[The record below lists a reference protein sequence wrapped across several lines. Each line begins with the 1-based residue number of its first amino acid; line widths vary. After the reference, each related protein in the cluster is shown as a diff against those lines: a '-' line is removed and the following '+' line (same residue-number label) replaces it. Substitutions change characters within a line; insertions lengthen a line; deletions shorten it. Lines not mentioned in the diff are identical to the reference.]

1 MRLPDLERHYVV
13 LTGPCCLC
21 SAKLVIRWVDITQL
35 EKNATLLLPDGIKV
49 STRSSEHF
57 FSVFLNIT
65 ETFKLM
71 EQLANIAM
79 RQLLDNEGFEQDR
92 SLPKLK
98 KKSPKKVS
106 ALKRWVR
113 GTVELRDGKTFPS
126 AQVLSS
132 EQLPAWELFPERRY
146 NGKRRPEPP
155 LVSERDRQDGVLHH
169 AVGSLLALSTEGP
182 G

>member
-1 MRLPDLERHYVV
+1 MQAQRKGVHRDWGLVCEAEGSSGALKEPGVDQ
-13 LTGPCCLC
+13 PCSLC

-35 EKNATLLLPDGIKV
+35 EKNATLLLPDVIKV

-57 FSVFLNIT
+57 FSVFLNIN

-106 ALKRWVR
+106 ALKR
-113 GTVELRDGKTFPS
+113 
-126 AQVLSS
+126 
-132 EQLPAWELFPERRY
+132 
-146 NGKRRPEPP
+146 
-155 LVSERDRQDGVLHH
+155 
-169 AVGSLLALSTEGP
+169 
-182 G
+182 

>member
-1 MRLPDLERHYVV
+1 MLWNI
-13 LTGPCCLC
+13 LTFLDCVFVCFC

-35 EKNATLLLPDGIKV
+35 EKNATLLFPDMIKV

-57 FSVFLNIT
+57 FSVFLNIS

-98 KKSPKKVS
+98 RKSPKKVS
-106 ALKRWVR
+106 ALKRCVALTLTR
-113 GTVELRDGKTFPS
+113 LFLL
-126 AQVLSS
+126 VLFTYII
-132 EQLPAWELFPERRY
+132 L
-146 NGKRRPEPP
+146 
-155 LVSERDRQDGVLHH
+155 
-169 AVGSLLALSTEGP
+169 
-182 G
+182 

>member
-1 MRLPDLERHYVV
+1 MSGDSGLFVQTWSIYAV
-13 LTGPCCLC
+13 LSTFQDARKSQLNAFYRKKLKAPGYAPFCTESCFFVCSC

-35 EKNATLLLPDGIKV
+35 EKNATLLFPDMIKV

-57 FSVFLNIT
+57 FSVFLNIS

-106 ALKRWVR
+106 ALKR
-113 GTVELRDGKTFPS
+113 
-126 AQVLSS
+126 
-132 EQLPAWELFPERRY
+132 
-146 NGKRRPEPP
+146 
-155 LVSERDRQDGVLHH
+155 
-169 AVGSLLALSTEGP
+169 
-182 G
+182 

>member
-1 MRLPDLERHYVV
+1 MDSEEFSMIRAGGVRLWCLEGV
-13 LTGPCCLC
+13 LRSRALTQPCSLC
-21 SAKLVIRWVDITQL
+21 PAKLVIRWVDITQL
-35 EKNATLLLPDGIKV
+35 EKNATLLLPDVIKV

-57 FSVFLNIT
+57 FSVFLNIN

-106 ALKRWVR
+106 ALKR
-113 GTVELRDGKTFPS
+113 
-126 AQVLSS
+126 
-132 EQLPAWELFPERRY
+132 
-146 NGKRRPEPP
+146 
-155 LVSERDRQDGVLHH
+155 
-169 AVGSLLALSTEGP
+169 
-182 G
+182 

>member
-1 MRLPDLERHYVV
+1 MHRLKFVVILNLKCYVV
-13 LTGPCCLC
+13 QICLLKLTQRSSCGFRSSTLGEGQGSLSLHCLDRIFKKQELTHPCCLC

-35 EKNATLLLPDGIKV
+35 EKNGALLLPDVIKV

-57 FSVFLNIT
+57 FSVFLNIN

-106 ALKRWVR
+106 ALKR
-113 GTVELRDGKTFPS
+113 
-126 AQVLSS
+126 
-132 EQLPAWELFPERRY
+132 
-146 NGKRRPEPP
+146 
-155 LVSERDRQDGVLHH
+155 
-169 AVGSLLALSTEGP
+169 
-182 G
+182 

>member
-1 MRLPDLERHYVV
+1 MQAQRKGVHRDWGLGCEAEESSGALKEPGVDQ
-13 LTGPCCLC
+13 PCSLC

-35 EKNATLLLPDGIKV
+35 EKNATLLLPDVIKV

-57 FSVFLNIT
+57 FSVFLNIN

-106 ALKRWVR
+106 ALKR
-113 GTVELRDGKTFPS
+113 
-126 AQVLSS
+126 
-132 EQLPAWELFPERRY
+132 
-146 NGKRRPEPP
+146 
-155 LVSERDRQDGVLHH
+155 
-169 AVGSLLALSTEGP
+169 
-182 G
+182 

>member
-1 MRLPDLERHYVV
+1 MIGAGGVRPWCLEGV
-13 LTGPCCLC
+13 LRSRALTQPCSPCP
-21 SAKLVIRWVDITQL
+21 AKLVIRWVDITQL
-35 EKNATLLLPDGIKV
+35 EKNATLLLPDVIKV

-57 FSVFLNIT
+57 FSVFLNIN

-106 ALKRWVR
+106 ALKR
-113 GTVELRDGKTFPS
+113 
-126 AQVLSS
+126 
-132 EQLPAWELFPERRY
+132 
-146 NGKRRPEPP
+146 
-155 LVSERDRQDGVLHH
+155 
-169 AVGSLLALSTEGP
+169 
-182 G
+182 

>member
-1 MRLPDLERHYVV
+1 
-13 LTGPCCLC
+13 
-21 SAKLVIRWVDITQL
+21 VIRWVDITQL
-35 EKNATLLLPDGIKV
+35 EKNATLLLPDMIKV

-57 FSVFLNIT
+57 FSVFLNIN

-113 GTVELRDGKTFPS
+113 EPLELRDGKAFNSPG
-126 AQVLSS
+126 ALSS
-132 EQLPAWELFPERRY
+132 GQLPAHERFPECRY
-146 NGKRRPEPP
+146 NRERLPEACQ
-155 LVSERDRQDGVLHH
+155 VSERNRHDHFLHH
-169 AVGSLLALSTEGP
+169 VVRSLLVLRTECSGFTLTSGDLSGAALSWGH
-182 G
+182 GL

>member
-1 MRLPDLERHYVV
+1 MLPTFQDARTSQLNAFYRNRKLKAREYAHFYTESWFSFV
-13 LTGPCCLC
+13 CSC

-35 EKNATLLLPDGIKV
+35 EKNATLLFPDMIKV

-57 FSVFLNIT
+57 FSVFLNIS

-79 RQLLDNEGFEQDR
+79 RQLLDNEGFEQDK

-106 ALKRWVR
+106 ALKR
-113 GTVELRDGKTFPS
+113 
-126 AQVLSS
+126 
-132 EQLPAWELFPERRY
+132 
-146 NGKRRPEPP
+146 
-155 LVSERDRQDGVLHH
+155 
-169 AVGSLLALSTEGP
+169 
-182 G
+182 

>member
-1 MRLPDLERHYVV
+1 MGAGLGGYPIWKGTKEV

-21 SAKLVIRWVDITQL
+21 SAKLVIRWVDVTQL

-57 FSVFLNIT
+57 FSVFLNIN

-113 GTVELRDGKTFPS
+113 GTVELRDGKPFHS
-126 AQVLSS
+126 
-132 EQLPAWELFPERRY
+132 RR
-146 NGKRRPEPP
+146 
-155 LVSERDRQDGVLHH
+155 L
-169 AVGSLLALSTEGP
+169 
-182 G
+182 